1 MRNKLWRR
9 ATAAPTRRRLRRSSR
24 RKTIS
29 TFTESYPLDFAVE
42 DFCDGTRLAIIL
54 TMMDV
59 LKVEELQKHIFG
71 NPINQRQYIHNQ
83 QTIIKA
89 LHVRCPEM
97 PLLLRSPVE
106 WLRPPVPCPETLL

>member
-1 MRNKLWRR
+1 M
-9 ATAAPTRRRLRRSSR
+9 
-24 RKTIS
+24 
-29 TFTESYPLDFAVE
+29 E
-42 DFCDGTRLAIIL
+42 DFCDGTRLAILL

-71 NPINQRQYIHNQ
+71 NPSNQRQYIHNC

-89 LHVRCPEM
+89 LHVRVPEM

-106 WLRPPVPCPETLL
+106 WLRPPVPCPETLLAQLYEIWKHVVIQRKDRFENFFSDSVTFRDGVRVKLT